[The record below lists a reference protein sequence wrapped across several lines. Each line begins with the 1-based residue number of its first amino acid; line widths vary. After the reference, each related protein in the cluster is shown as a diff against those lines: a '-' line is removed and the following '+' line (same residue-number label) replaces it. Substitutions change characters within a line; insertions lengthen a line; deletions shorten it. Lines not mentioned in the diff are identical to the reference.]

1 VVVELEALRQ
11 PIKELAVLIPYSA
24 LLHLLAVA
32 VAALCQMLM
41 AQMAVLAV
49 AQEILVEQQVVQEIH
64 RQHLHHKVI
73 MVEMEVV
80 TLALPELAV
89 AVAVHQRLVAQEKQL
104 EQV

>member
-1 VVVELEALRQ
+1 VVVELEALLE
-11 PIKELAVLIPYSA
+11 PIKELVVLIPYSA
-24 LLHLLAVA
+24 LLHLLAAVA
-32 VAALCQMLM
+32 AALCQMLM
-41 AQMAVLAV
+41 AQMVVLAV

-64 RQHLHHKVI
+64 RQHLHLKEA

-89 AVAVHQRLVAQEKQL
+89 VAAVHQRLVAQEKQL